1 MMPGNINP
9 KKMKQMMKQI
19 GMQMEP
25 IEDVQ
30 KLIIYTKKGNYI
42 FDSAEVT
49 AMTMQGIT
57 TYQVA
62 GQVRFE
68 PAVPEIPDDDVKLVS
83 EQAGVSREAAREAL
97 VSCNGDIAEAIL
109 KVSK

>member
-1 MMPGNINP
+1 
-9 KKMKQMMKQI
+9 MKQI

-30 KLIIYTKKGNYI
+30 KLVIYTKKGNYI
-42 FDSAEVT
+42 FESAEVT

>member
-19 GMQMEP
+19 GMQVEP

-30 KLIIYTKKGNYI
+30 KLVIYTAKGNYI
-42 FDSAEVT
+42 FDTAEVS

-62 GQVRFE
+62 GQARFE
-68 PAVPEIPDDDVKLVS
+68 AAAPAIPDDDVDLVA
-83 EQAGVSREAAREAL
+83 EQAGVSKDAARESLIA
-97 VSCNGDIAEAIL
+97 CKGDIAEAIL

>member
-49 AMTMQGIT
+49 AMTMRGIT

>member
-1 MMPGNINP
+1 
-9 KKMKQMMKQI
+9 MKQI

-30 KLIIYTKKGNYI
+30 KLVIYTKKGNYI

>member
-25 IEDVQ
+25 IEYVQ

-97 VSCNGDIAEAIL
+97 VSCKGDIAEAIL

>member
-1 MMPGNINP
+1 
-9 KKMKQMMKQI
+9 MKQI

-25 IEDVQ
+25 IEDVH
-30 KLIIYTKKGNYI
+30 KLVIYTKKGNYI

>member
-1 MMPGNINP
+1 
-9 KKMKQMMKQI
+9 MKQI

>member
-1 MMPGNINP
+1 MMQGNINP

-19 GMQMEP
+19 GMQREP
-25 IEDVQ
+25 IEDVK
-30 KLIIYTKKGNYI
+30 KLVIYTAKGDYI

-68 PAVPEIPDDDVKLVS
+68 PSVPDIPDDDVKLVS
-83 EQAGVSREAAREAL
+83 EQAGVSESAAREAL
-97 VSCNGDIAEAIL
+97 VACKGDIAEAIL

>member
-1 MMPGNINP
+1 
-9 KKMKQMMKQI
+9 MKQMMKQI

-30 KLIIYTKKGNYI
+30 KLVIYTKKGNYI

>member
-1 MMPGNINP
+1 MPGNINP